1 MENKKLMMFV
11 KIGIAVG
18 LAILVIYFLSTTVFK
33 SKKSSEYFAD
43 YKHPVLDDDDV
54 LRQRGTEGRAEA
66 KVDFAGSALG
76 DGHVK
81 PIPFG
86 PKRMPMGI
94 ATDLLPK
101 DKFWGNEV
109 ESFDAIAPRVLEGQ
123 NFLEA
128 DRFVSVD
135 TVSTSNKNAN
145 YQLRMDPPIKKQDV
159 GVWSMSSYD
168 KKDDLRKPLDH

>member
-1 MENKKLMMFV
+1 MDNKKSMMFI
-11 KIGIAVG
+11 KIGIAIL
-18 LAILVIYFLSTTVFK
+18 LAILVIYFLSKTVFNT
-33 SKKSSEYFAD
+33 KKSNESFAD
-43 YKHPVLDDDDV
+43 YKHPVLDDDDF
-54 LRQRGTEGRAEA
+54 LRQRGTEARVEA
-66 KVDFAGSALG
+66 KVDFAGSMQG

-101 DKFWGNEV
+101 DKFWGKEV

-145 YQLRMDPPIKKQDV
+145 YQLRMDPPITKQDV

-168 KKDDLRKPLDH
+168 KKDDLRKPLDN